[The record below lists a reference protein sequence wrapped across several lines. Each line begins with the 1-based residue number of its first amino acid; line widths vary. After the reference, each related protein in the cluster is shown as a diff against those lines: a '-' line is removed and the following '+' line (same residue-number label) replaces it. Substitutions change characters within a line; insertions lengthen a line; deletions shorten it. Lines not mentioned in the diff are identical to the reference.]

1 MMMTPLDEAS
11 MPQEQ
16 IYLGRQP
23 ILDAKQSTVAYE
35 LLFRSGSSLAANVTD
50 DLMASANVII
60 NTISQFGIDHVLG
73 GHLGFINVSYE
84 LLMSDMIE
92 LLPPDHIVLEIL
104 ETVEIDDR
112 AAERCRELKAKGFRL
127 ALDDFV
133 YDPSYEPLFN
143 LIDIVKFDVML
154 SSAEEIAQN
163 LKILR
168 KHTHI
173 RFLAEKVEDQAQF
186 QHYLKAGFALFQGY
200 FFARPAV
207 ITARKANPS
216 QMTLL
221 RVMGMILG
229 DAQVEQIEITF
240 KQSPNLTIGL
250 LRLVNSVGMGLSRQ
264 IGSLHQALVVLGQR
278 QLLRWVQL
286 LLYSHEPDGA
296 ASPLFQ
302 LAATRARLMETVS
315 VLCTE
320 NPERSQR
327 IAERAFMV
335 GILSLSDVLLGMKME
350 EIIGQ
355 LGLIEEVKSALLRR
369 EGFLGDLLNLA
380 EKMETGDFA
389 VASDLQH
396 KLGLSTADLGK
407 AQLEAMQWAANL
419 GEQANN

>member
-1 MMMTPLDEAS
+1 
-11 MPQEQ
+11 MPQDQ

-23 ILDAKQSTVAYE
+23 ILDDKQITVAYE
-35 LLFRSGSSLAANVTD
+35 LLFRSGKSIAANVTD

-73 GHLGFINVSYE
+73 SHLGFINVSYE

-92 LLPPDHIVLEIL
+92 LLPPSNIVLEIL

-112 AAERCRELKAKGFRL
+112 VVERCRELKAKGFRL
-127 ALDDFV
+127 ALDDFI
-133 YDPSYEPLFN
+133 YQPSYDQLFN
-143 LIDIVKFDVML
+143 LTDIVKFDVML
-154 SSAEEIAQN
+154 SSPEDITES

-168 KHTHI
+168 KHANI

-186 QHYLKAGFALFQGY
+186 QHYLKAGFTLFQGY

-207 ITARKANPS
+207 ITTKKANPS

-229 DAQVEQIEITF
+229 DAEVEQVEKTF
-240 KQSPNLTIGL
+240 KESPNLTIGL
-250 LRLVNSVGMGLSRQ
+250 LRLVNSVGMGLNRK
-264 IGSLHQALVVLGQR
+264 IGSLQQALVVLGQR

-286 LLYSHEPDGA
+286 LLYSHESDGA

-302 LAATRARLMETVS
+302 LAATRARLMETIS
-315 VLCTE
+315 VLCKE
-320 NPERSQR
+320 NPECSQG

-335 GILSLSDVLLGMKME
+335 GILSLSDVLLSMKIE

-355 LGLIEEVKSALLRR
+355 LGLVEDVRNALLKR
-369 EGFLGDLLNLA
+369 EGFLGDLLTLA
-380 EKMETGDFA
+380 KKMEAGDFA
-389 VASDLQH
+389 VASGLQQ

-407 AQLEAMQWAANL
+407 AQLEAMQWTANF
-419 GEQANN
+419 GEQVNN

>member
-1 MMMTPLDEAS
+1 MTATLDKAS
-11 MPQEQ
+11 MPQDQ

-23 ILDAKQSTVAYE
+23 ILDAKQATVAYE
-35 LLFRSGSSLAANVTD
+35 LLFRSGNSVAANVTD
-50 DLMASANVII
+50 DLLASANVII
-60 NTISQFGIDHVLG
+60 NTISQFGIDQVLG
-73 GHLGFINVSYE
+73 SHLGFINVSYE

-92 LLPPDHIVLEIL
+92 LLPPGNIVLEIL

-112 AAERCRELKAKGFRL
+112 VVERCRELKAKGFRL

-133 YDPSYEPLFN
+133 YHPSYEPLFE
-143 LIDIVKFDVML
+143 LADIVKFDVML
-154 SSAEEIAQN
+154 SSPEAIAQN

-168 KHTHI
+168 KHANL

-186 QHYLKAGFALFQGY
+186 QRYLKAGFALFQGY

-207 ITARKANPS
+207 ITTRKANPS
-216 QMTLL
+216 QMILL
-221 RVMGMILG
+221 RVMGMILS
-229 DAQVEQIEITF
+229 DAEVEQIEKTF
-240 KQSPNLTIGL
+240 KQSPNLSIGL

-264 IGSLHQALVVLGQR
+264 VGSLQQALVVLGQR

-296 ASPLFQ
+296 SSPLFQ
-302 LAATRARLMETVS
+302 LAAARARLMETVS
-315 VLCTE
+315 VLCKNNSTQ
-320 NPERSQR
+320 SQA

-350 EIIGQ
+350 DILGQ
-355 LGLIEEVKSALLRR
+355 LGLIEDVRSALLKR
-369 EGFLGDLLNLA
+369 EGFLGGLLTLS
-380 EKMETGDFA
+380 EKMETGDFE
-389 VASDLQH
+389 VASSLLQE
-396 KLGLSTADLGK
+396 LGLSTTDLGK